1 MNEIS
6 QEAFDSFKIM
16 IRTHLQDVSNEQ
28 YKELTQEW
36 KTQRNVRREV
46 ASAKI
51 KSRLK
56 VGDTVATDNNATTY
70 KVLKINRSKFVGKNM
85 ATNVDWNVPISMI
98 EEIL

>member
-1 MNEIS
+1 MNEEKFNEFI
-6 QEAFDSFKIM
+6 AM
-16 IRTHLQDVSNEQ
+16 IRTNLQDADSEQ
-28 YKELTQEW
+28 YNQLRNEW
-36 KTQRNVRREV
+36 KTQVKVRREI

-51 KSRLK
+51 KGRLK
-56 VGDTVATDNNATTY
+56 VGDTVATDNNMTTY

>member
-1 MNEIS
+1 MNGIKE
-6 QEAFDSFKIM
+6 EVFNDFKTM
-16 IRTHLQDVSNEQ
+16 IRGHLQDANSEQ
-28 YKELTQEW
+28 YNELRNEWNTQV
-36 KTQRNVRREV
+36 KVRREI

-51 KSRLK
+51 KGRLK
-56 VGDTVATDNNATTY
+56 VGNTVTTSDNNTTY